1 MCGGVE
7 MKTVYVGAVQ
17 ARAVLVSRLSCE
29 RMGQRVAETTRTG
42 NQNIKGCRRH
52 PVPYLGTFGPSMG

>member
-29 RMGQRVAETTRTG
+29 RMGQRGAEKAIA
-42 NQNIKGCRRH
+42 Q
-52 PVPYLGTFGPSMG
+52 S